1 MSMKRI
7 IMDEIP
13 FVLDVNLLVNSLRLK
28 NNPSAIDTVTK
39 LAHDAMHIGRPKA
52 LYKIAL
58 AKYPDEDRVEI
69 DEILLHSRLLKN
81 NLGKSDIVLP
91 FLCTC
96 GTELEEWSQQ
106 FTDIAPK
113 YWANTI
119 QDFALGSAIH
129 ALETSIQQRYNPRNL
144 SAMNPGSL
152 VDWPIQEQQNLFRLF
167 GDDAVK
173 IGVTLTEGLMMK
185 PLKSLS
191 GIFFASEEGFI
202 NCQFCPREKCP
213 GRRTP
218 YQKLLAHS
226 ADHKGCDA

>member
-1 MSMKRI
+1 MKRI

-13 FVLDVNLLVNSLRLK
+13 FVLDVNLLVNSLRLQ

-39 LAHDAMHIGRPKA
+39 LAQDAMQIGRPKA
-52 LYKIAL
+52 LYKIAS
-58 AKYPDEDRVEI
+58 AKYHDEDKVEI
-69 DEILLHSRLLKN
+69 DAILLHSRLLKN

-96 GTELEEWSQQ
+96 GSELEEWSQQ

-129 ALETSIQQRYNPRNL
+129 ALETSIKQRYQPRNL

-152 VDWPIQEQQNLFRLF
+152 DDWPIQEQQNLFHLF
-167 GDDAVK
+167 GDDTVR

-191 GIFFASEEGFI
+191 GIFFASEEGFV
-202 NCQFCPREKCP
+202 NCQLCPLEKCP
-213 GRRTP
+213 GRRAP
-218 YQKLLAHS
+218 YQMSLEHS
-226 ADHKGCDA
+226 VDHKGCDG